1 MKTIPHCIE
10 CGCPISTGVNE
21 FSQRLYGCALCM
33 KDQYLLGESGVS
45 AEVVDLYLALKS
57 QNFPVVLGHFD
68 GNKLVDIAL
77 PGKLYIEVYGTDDPV
92 HIRAVSDLTRSVHT
106 MPDKI
111 PTIMISLA
119 NLANPKTFARL
130 VPELSKACKAVMKPV
145 YEFSVACA
153 PPFTAA
159 QLQ

>member
-1 MKTIPHCIE
+1 
-10 CGCPISTGVNE
+10 
-21 FSQRLYGCALCM
+21 M
-33 KDQYLLGESGVS
+33 KDQYLLGESGAA

-68 GNKLVDIAL
+68 GNKDIDIAI
-77 PGKLYIEVYGTDDPV
+77 PGKLHIEVYGEDDPV
-92 HIRAVSDLTRSVHT
+92 HARAMNDFERSVYT
-106 MPDKI
+106 LQNKI
-111 PTIMISLA
+111 PTILISMTTIG
-119 NLANPKTFARL
+119 NPKTFSRL
-130 VPELSKACKAVMKPV
+130 VSELSKACRAIMKPV